1 MTKRPVYVYE
11 LIIQIPLIR
20 FDLQM
25 QMIFVYINE
34 FAV

>member
-11 LIIQIPLIR
+11 LRIQIPSIR

-25 QMIFVYINE
+25 QMVYVYINE